1 MIRGIFCIILTAL
14 VFFSGGALHAQQSI
28 PDTVIA
34 QSGEGIFALLRR
46 TDRNPSDFLPDF
58 IELNR
63 DRLGNDS
70 SLVLGKPY
78 LLPPYPAHETE
89 AETSAPAI
97 EKPEAGIA
105 SISEPL
111 FGDNYSS
118 IQPVDQRLKGS
129 VYYLVAGH
137 SGPDPGA
144 IGKYGPYDLSEDE
157 YAYDVTLRL
166 ARRLMEHGATVYMI
180 VQDKNDGIRD
190 KPILEM
196 DEDEVHFPD
205 KVIPYNQ
212 RARLKDRV
220 SAINDLY
227 VRHKGSYQR
236 MLAIHIDSRS
246 QSENIDVFFYHHAN
260 SSNGLKLAS
269 HIHDTFTWKYQKHQ
283 PNRAYYGSVKP
294 RSSLYVI
301 KYSYPPTVFIELGN
315 IKNEKDQ
322 RRFVIPDNRQA
333 LANWICQGILEDRV
347 SSQ

>member
-1 MIRGIFCIILTAL
+1 MRVLIFCVISVAL
-14 VFFSGGALHAQQSI
+14 VFFEYSDAGAQGPV

-46 TDRNPSDFLPDF
+46 TDRNPSDYLPDF

-63 DRLGNDS
+63 ERLGNDS
-70 SLVLGKPY
+70 SLVLGKAY
-78 LLPPYPAHETE
+78 LLPPYPDHKSVPSDETP
-89 AETSAPAI
+89 ETF
-97 EKPEAGIA
+97 GIKY
-105 SISEPL
+105 SE
-111 FGDNYSS
+111 
-118 IQPVDQRLKGS
+118 IQPVDEKLKGN

-144 IGKYGPYDLSEDE
+144 IGKYGPYRLSEDE

-180 VQDKNDGIRD
+180 VQDENDGIRD
-190 KPILEM
+190 TPILEM
-196 DEDEVHFPD
+196 DNDEVHYPRD
-205 KVIPYNQ
+205 AIPYNQ
-212 RARLKDRV
+212 RARLKERV
-220 SAINDLY
+220 SRINELY
-227 VRHKGSYQR
+227 VKHKGAYQR

-246 QSENIDVFFYHHAN
+246 QSENIDVFFYHHGN
-260 SSNGLKLAS
+260 SRNGEKLAS
-269 HIHDTFTWKYQKHQ
+269 SIHNTFTSKYRKHQ
-283 PNRAYYGSVKP
+283 PNRNYYGSVKP

-333 LANWICQGILEDRV
+333 LDNWICQGILSDAV